1 MPNFNT
7 TRGLTDQV
15 HDFWNQESCDTHTAA
30 AKKFTKDYFE
40 EIETYRY
47 YDQPFIH
54 KFAQFSRYREKEV
67 LEIGF
72 GAGTDFIQWLR
83 TGAVATGIDL
93 TEEALANLQQRIRVY
108 GLPEPRQLVVGS
120 AEALPFPTA
129 SFDLVYSF
137 GVLHH
142 CADTPRALSEAVRV
156 LRSGGELKIMLY
168 NRHSILALNT
178 WIKHALAK
186 GKPWKSLAWCLWNH
200 VESIGT
206 KGYTKNELEDILEGL
221 GVSRITIETEIT
233 SADTLAAQA
242 LPPLNAFFRLLIYL
256 AGVKYPWQKEFYSRG
271 AGPRVRLR
279 AKHSTGG
286 SPLGFFHCISGV
298 KK

>member
-1 MPNFNT
+1 MKVDA
-7 TRGLTDQV
+7 LTSQV
-15 HDFWNQESCDTHTAA
+15 HEFWNKASCDTHIAA
-30 AKKFTKDYFE
+30 ADKFTKSYFE

-54 KFAQFSRYREKEV
+54 KFAQFSRYRGKEV

-83 TGAVATGIDL
+83 AGAVATGIDL
-93 TEEALANLQQRIRVY
+93 TEEALANLQARIQVY

-120 AEALPFPTA
+120 AENLPFPNA

-142 CADTPRALSEAVRV
+142 CADTQRALGEAVRV
-156 LRSGGELKIMLY
+156 LRPGGQLKIMLY

-178 WIKHALAK
+178 WVKHALAK
-186 GKPWKSLAWCLWNH
+186 GQPWKSLSWCLWNH
-200 VESIGT
+200 VESTGT
-206 KGYTKNELEDILEGL
+206 KGYTKEEIINML
-221 GVSRITIETEIT
+221 GDFGISRIAIDTEVT
-233 SADTLAAQA
+233 SGDTLAAQA
-242 LPPLNAFFRLLIYL
+242 VPPLNAFFRLLIYL
-256 AGVKYPWQKEFYSRG
+256 AGVSYPWQRSFYDRG
-271 AGPRVRLR
+271 AGARITSSAVN
-279 AKHSTGG
+279 STGG
-286 SPLGFFHCISGV
+286 SALGFFHCISGV